1 MIEIEWF
8 AYGAVFG
15 YFLNPLIMVVKAI
28 IREAK
33 ITKSEWRKDGSNQ

>member
-1 MIEIEWF
+1 VIQFEWF
-8 AYGAVFG
+8 IYGAAFG

-33 ITKSEWRKDGSNQ
+33 IAKSEWRKDGRN